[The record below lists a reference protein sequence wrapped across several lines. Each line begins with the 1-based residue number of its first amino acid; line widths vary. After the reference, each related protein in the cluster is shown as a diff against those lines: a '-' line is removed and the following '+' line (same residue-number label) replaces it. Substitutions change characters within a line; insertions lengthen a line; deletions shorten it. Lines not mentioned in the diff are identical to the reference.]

1 MEKTF
6 LVYCRHV
13 SFVTK
18 GGVWCYSLR
27 LKRRKEFWGGG
38 GVTQKLEGKI
48 GGVMQKISLIFE
60 KPSPPPLPVKNGW
73 SLIELNRSITFD
85 QRTFDC
91 LPREQ
96 CAMPYNDTIQ
106 RTTFLN

>member
-27 LKRRKEFWGGG
+27 LRRREEFWGG

-48 GGVMQKISLIFE
+48 GGSCKKFH
-60 KPSPPPLPVKNGW
+60 
-73 SLIELNRSITFD
+73 
-85 QRTFDC
+85 
-91 LPREQ
+91 
-96 CAMPYNDTIQ
+96 
-106 RTTFLN
+106 

>member
-6 LVYCRHV
+6 LVYCRRV

-18 GGVWCYSLR
+18 GGVWCYSLS
-27 LKRRKEFWGGG
+27 LRRREEFWGGGG

-60 KPSPPPLPVKNGW
+60 KPPLPPPLPVKNEW
-73 SLIELNRSITFD
+73 SLERLTD
-85 QRTFDC
+85 QPWETCGETMED
-91 LPREQ
+91 
-96 CAMPYNDTIQ
+96 NS
-106 RTTFLN
+106 N

>member
-27 LKRRKEFWGGG
+27 LRRREEFWGGG
-38 GVTQKLEGKI
+38 GGGFTQKLEGKI
-48 GGVMQKISLIFE
+48 GGGGHAKNFIDFR
-60 KPSPPPLPVKNGW
+60 KTTGPPPYP
-73 SLIELNRSITFD
+73 
-85 QRTFDC
+85 
-91 LPREQ
+91 
-96 CAMPYNDTIQ
+96 
-106 RTTFLN
+106 

>member
-27 LKRRKEFWGGG
+27 LKRREEFWGGG
-38 GVTQKLEGKI
+38 GGYSKI
-48 GGVMQKISLIFE
+48 GRENWGGHAKNFIDFRKAIA
-60 KPSPPPLPVKNGW
+60 PPP
-73 SLIELNRSITFD
+73 
-85 QRTFDC
+85 
-91 LPREQ
+91 
-96 CAMPYNDTIQ
+96 
-106 RTTFLN
+106 

>member
-27 LKRRKEFWGGG
+27 LRRREEFWGSTTETKDPQAVNPFVSVGFQCSTI
-38 GVTQKLEGKI
+38 VWFVWRRAT
-48 GGVMQKISLIFE
+48 F
-60 KPSPPPLPVKNGW
+60 PSHQTSVALTGCV
-73 SLIELNRSITFD
+73 
-85 QRTFDC
+85 
-91 LPREQ
+91 
-96 CAMPYNDTIQ
+96 
-106 RTTFLN
+106 

>member
-27 LKRRKEFWGGG
+27 LRRREEFWGGG
-38 GVTQKLEGKI
+38 GGGHSKI
-48 GGVMQKISLIFE
+48 G
-60 KPSPPPLPVKNGW
+60 
-73 SLIELNRSITFD
+73 
-85 QRTFDC
+85 
-91 LPREQ
+91 RE
-96 CAMPYNDTIQ
+96 N
-106 RTTFLN
+106 

>member
-18 GGVWCYSLR
+18 GGVWCYSLS
-27 LKRRKEFWGGG
+27 LRRREEFWGG

-60 KPSPPPLPVKNGW
+60 KPPPPAPPPPPLPVKNEW
-73 SLIELNRSITFD
+73 SLERLTD
-85 QRTFDC
+85 QPWETCGGTMED
-91 LPREQ
+91 
-96 CAMPYNDTIQ
+96 NS
-106 RTTFLN
+106 N

>member
-27 LKRRKEFWGGG
+27 LRRREEFWGGR

-48 GGVMQKISLIFE
+48 GGSCKKFH
-60 KPSPPPLPVKNGW
+60 
-73 SLIELNRSITFD
+73 
-85 QRTFDC
+85 
-91 LPREQ
+91 
-96 CAMPYNDTIQ
+96 
-106 RTTFLN
+106 